1 VGRCRLSRSY
11 HASFIASWCNNRG
24 GEAAGL
30 HRHDKKVQ
38 QKQLYASSDSSRD
51 APYTLQDMATVSK
64 TGPTFAMGSA
74 KAQGSKTKFIN
85 GSEPPRATRV
95 RDEATQRMAN
105 ILAHPV
111 PHRGDPASSSFVS
124 ESTLG
129 GFFHAP
135 LGADM

>member
-1 VGRCRLSRSY
+1 VGRYRLSRSY
-11 HASFIASWCNNRG
+11 HDSFIASRCNNRG
-24 GEAAGL
+24 GKAAGL
-30 HRHDKKVQ
+30 RRHGKKAQ

-51 APYTLQDMATVSK
+51 APYISRDMATISK
-64 TGPTFAMGSA
+64 MGPTFAMGST

-85 GSEPPRATRV
+85 GSEPPRATRA
-95 RDEATQRMAN
+95 RDEVTQRMAN

-135 LGADM
+135 LGAGM